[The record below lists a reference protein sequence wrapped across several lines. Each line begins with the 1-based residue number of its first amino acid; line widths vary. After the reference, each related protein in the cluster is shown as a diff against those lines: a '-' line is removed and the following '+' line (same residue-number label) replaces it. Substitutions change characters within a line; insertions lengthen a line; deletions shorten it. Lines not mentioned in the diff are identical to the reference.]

1 MMERFDWVV
10 PSCAAY
16 QCESERF
23 VFRYG
28 LLISSQKEKS
38 SCGAERRM
46 VSVVAPALWLERRDR
61 RKHARFRGVM
71 SLIGP

>member
-1 MMERFDWVV
+1 MRKRAFRLSVW
-10 PSCAAY
+10 AAY
-16 QCESERF
+16 SI
-23 VFRYG
+23 
-28 LLISSQKEKS
+28 LSQIEKS

-46 VSVVAPALWLERRDR
+46 VSVAAPALWLERRDR

>member
-1 MMERFDWVV
+1 MRKRAFRLSVW
-10 PSCAAY
+10 AAY
-16 QCESERF
+16 FKSN
-23 VFRYG
+23 
-28 LLISSQKEKS
+28 IEKS

-61 RKHARFRGVM
+61 RKHARFRGVL